1 MYFTNYVFL
10 RLRLFRIIRLKFS
23 YGELLPVKVAAFLCC
38 DRSGGQDKIVIFN
51 EL

>member
-10 RLRLFRIIRLKFS
+10 WLRLFRIIQFS

-38 DRSGGQDKIVIFN
+38 DGRGGQHKIVIFN